1 MCVAVDDQCR
11 IGVGRRRTR
20 QRRQSARQKN
30 EKEGGEGGE
39 GGDEKGDTRRIE
51 GFIENSGD
59 LHLSWKPRI
68 NREVVDK
75 GAAVVVVAADGKREH
90 SALHFTSV

>member
-1 MCVAVDDQCR
+1 MAVDDQCR

-39 GGDEKGDTRRIE
+39 GGDEEGDTRRIE

-75 GAAVVVVAADGKREH
+75 GGGGGGGGGWEKRTQCIT
-90 SALHFTSV
+90 FY

>member
-59 LHLSWKPRI
+59 LHLSWI
-68 NREVVDK
+68 NRDVVDK
-75 GAAVVVVAADGKREH
+75 GVAVVVVVVDGKREH